1 MKRTL
6 ILAAVLLGA
15 FVPIAQGS
23 AAHNLAVCTGDLDV
37 SISPGLSLTPGSATY
52 TSDGEPG
59 TIACVGFVGG
69 KQVTGAGTLAAAG
82 VFGLFTGAVC
92 PQGVGGGTFFLT
104 VPTADGPMKVTSDYT
119 FSWAG
124 PAGELTG
131 STMSGSFEFT
141 PIEGDCLSAPVT
153 RATIHTRGVL
163 QTP

>member
-15 FVPIAQGS
+15 FVPAVPGS
-23 AAHNLAVCTGDLDV
+23 AAHDLAVCTGDFEV
-37 SISPGLSLTPGSATY
+37 SISPGLWLTPGSATY
-52 TSDGEPG
+52 TTDGEAG

-92 PQGVGGGTFFLT
+92 PQGIGGGTFFLT

-124 PAGELTG
+124 PAGALTG
-131 STMSGSFEFT
+131 RTMSGTFEFT
-141 PIEGDCLSAPVT
+141 PIEGDCVSAPVT
-153 RATIHTRGVL
+153 GATIHTRGVL
-163 QTP
+163 RIP

>member
-6 ILAAVLLGA
+6 ILAAVLFGA
-15 FVPIAQGS
+15 FVPAASGR
-23 AAHNLAVCTGDLDV
+23 AAHDLAVCTGDFEV

-52 TSDGEPG
+52 TTDGDAG
-59 TIACVGFVGG
+59 TFACVGFIAG

-104 VPTADGPMKVTSDYT
+104 VPTTDGPMKVMSDYT

-124 PAGELTG
+124 PAGALTG
-131 STMSGSFEFT
+131 STMSGTFEFT
-141 PIEGDCLSAPVT
+141 PIEGDCISTPVT

-163 QTP
+163 QIP